1 MSKSETHYIKGV
13 LNMYE
18 YRVVNRKTEQ
28 ETTIF
33 GRTFIDA
40 CRRWKV
46 EPAELMVIDCEYV
59 D

>member
-1 MSKSETHYIKGV
+1 
-13 LNMYE
+13 MYE

-28 ETTIF
+28 ETIIF
-33 GRTFIDA
+33 GRTFVDA
-40 CRRWKV
+40 CRRCEV

>member
-1 MSKSETHYIKGV
+1 
-13 LNMYE
+13 MYE

-28 ETTIF
+28 ETVIF

-40 CRRWKV
+40 CRRGKV

>member
-1 MSKSETHYIKGV
+1 
-13 LNMYE
+13 MYE

-28 ETTIF
+28 ETIIF

-40 CRRWKV
+40 CRRWEI

>member
-1 MSKSETHYIKGV
+1 MD
-13 LNMYE
+13 MYE

-28 ETTIF
+28 ETVIF

-40 CRRWKV
+40 CCRWKV